1 MVKQD
6 VEPITLGVDLGGT
19 KINVGLIDANG
30 QPLSVNASKVPE
42 SKDPDMVIEA
52 ISAGAEE
59 CFSKS
64 GQKAQA
70 LGIGVAAQVD
80 QEGVVRTSPNL
91 GWRNVPLKKKLEQ
104 KLGLPVY
111 MTNDVRAATWG
122 EWKYG
127 AGKGINDLALLFVGT
142 GVGGGVVTGGKI
154 LTGCSNIG
162 GELGHMTIVH
172 NGRKCRCPNK
182 GCLEAYVGGWAIA
195 ERVQEAIQTMSVEG
209 KTILTLAGS
218 VNYVT
223 SIILNQAYRRGDLLA
238 RVLVQETG
246 RYLATG
252 IINIVNIFNPCRVIL
267 GGGVIEGIPE
277 LISIAKDIVSAD
289 ALEPAIES
297 LQIVKS
303 SLGSNAAVI
312 GAATLAQNLLK
323 E

>member
-59 CFSKS
+59 CLSKS

-127 AGKGINDLALLFVGT
+127 AGKGINDLVLLFVGT

>member
-6 VEPITLGVDLGGT
+6 VEPITLGIDLGGT
-19 KINVGLIDANG
+19 KINVGLVDATGHPLYVHNLLLDSKEPNAVIDKI
-30 QPLSVNASKVPE
+30 L
-42 SKDPDMVIEA
+42 
-52 ISAGAEE
+52 AGVGV
-59 CFSKS
+59 CLSKS
-64 GQKAQA
+64 GQQAQA

-80 QEGVVRTSPNL
+80 HEGVVRTSPNL

-127 AGKGINDLALLFVGT
+127 AGKGINDLILLFVGT
-142 GVGGGVVTGGKI
+142 GVGGGVITGGKI

-162 GELGHMTIVH
+162 GELGHMTIAH

-209 KTILTLAGS
+209 KTILTIAGS
-218 VNYVT
+218 VNNVS
-223 SIILNQAYRRGDLLA
+223 SITLNQAYRRGDLLA

-246 RYLATG
+246 RFLATG

-277 LISIAKDIVSAD
+277 LISIAKDIVSAS

-312 GAATLAQNLLK
+312 GAATLAQNMIK

>member
-1 MVKQD
+1 MVKHE

-19 KINVGLIDANG
+19 KINVGLVNDAGN
-30 QPLSVNASKVPE
+30 PLYVHNLLLD
-42 SKDPDMVIEA
+42 SKDPDAVIDK
-52 ISAGAEE
+52 ILTGVGV
-59 CFSKS
+59 CLSKS
-64 GQKAQA
+64 GQQAQA

-80 QEGVVRTSPNL
+80 HEGVVRTSPNI
-91 GWRNVPLKKKLEQ
+91 GWRNFPLKKNLEQ

-111 MTNDVRAATWG
+111 MTNDVRAAAWG

-127 AGKGINDLALLFVGT
+127 SGKGINDLVLLFVGT
-142 GVGGGVVTGGKI
+142 GVGGGIITGGKV
-154 LTGCSNIG
+154 LSGCSNIG
-162 GELGHMTIVH
+162 GELGHMTIAH

-209 KTILTLAGS
+209 KNILTIAGS
-218 VNYVT
+218 VNNVT
-223 SIILNQAYRRGDLLA
+223 SITLNQAYRRGDLLA

-246 RYLATG
+246 RFLATG

-277 LISIAKDIVSAD
+277 LISIAKDIVSAS
-289 ALEPAIES
+289 ALEPAIEP
-297 LQIVKS
+297 LHIVKS
-303 SLGSNAAVI
+303 SLGSNAAIV
-312 GAATLAQNLLK
+312 GAATLAQNMLK

>member
-1 MVKQD
+1 
-6 VEPITLGVDLGGT
+6 
-19 KINVGLIDANG
+19 
-30 QPLSVNASKVPE
+30 
-42 SKDPDMVIEA
+42 
-52 ISAGAEE
+52 
-59 CFSKS
+59 
-64 GQKAQA
+64 
-70 LGIGVAAQVD
+70 
-80 QEGVVRTSPNL
+80 
-91 GWRNVPLKKKLEQ
+91 
-104 KLGLPVY
+104 
-111 MTNDVRAATWG
+111 
-122 EWKYG
+122 
-127 AGKGINDLALLFVGT
+127 
-142 GVGGGVVTGGKI
+142 
-154 LTGCSNIG
+154 
-162 GELGHMTIVH
+162 
-172 NGRKCRCPNK
+172 
-182 GCLEAYVGGWAIA
+182 
-195 ERVQEAIQTMSVEG
+195 MSVEG

>member
-19 KINVGLIDANG
+19 KINVGLVDATGNPLYVHNLLLDSKEPDAVIDKI
-30 QPLSVNASKVPE
+30 L
-42 SKDPDMVIEA
+42 
-52 ISAGAEE
+52 AGVGV
-59 CFSKS
+59 CLSKS
-64 GQKAQA
+64 GQQAQA

-80 QEGVVRTSPNL
+80 EEGVVRTSPNL

-111 MTNDVRAATWG
+111 TTNDVRAATWG

-127 AGKGINDLALLFVGT
+127 AGKGINDIALLFVGT
-142 GVGGGVVTGGKI
+142 GVGGGVITGGKI

-162 GELGHMTIVH
+162 GELGHMTIAH

-209 KTILTLAGS
+209 KTILTIAGS
-218 VNYVT
+218 VNNIT
-223 SIILNQAYRRGDLLA
+223 ALTLTQAYHRDDLLA

-246 RYLATG
+246 RFLATG

-277 LISIAKDIVSAD
+277 LISIAKDIVSAS
-289 ALEPAIES
+289 ALEPAIEP

>member
-6 VEPITLGVDLGGT
+6 FEPITLGVDLGGT

-59 CFSKS
+59 CLSKS

-127 AGKGINDLALLFVGT
+127 AGKGINDLVLLFVGT

>member
-19 KINVGLIDANG
+19 KINVGLVDATGNPLYVHNLLLDSKEPDAVIDKI
-30 QPLSVNASKVPE
+30 L
-42 SKDPDMVIEA
+42 
-52 ISAGAEE
+52 AGVGV
-59 CFSKS
+59 CLSKS

-80 QEGVVRTSPNL
+80 HEGVVRTSPNL

-127 AGKGINDLALLFVGT
+127 AGKGINDLVLLFVGT
-142 GVGGGVVTGGKI
+142 GVGGGVINGGKI

-162 GELGHMTIVH
+162 GELGHMTIAH

-209 KTILTLAGS
+209 KNILTIAGS
-218 VNYVT
+218 VNNVT
-223 SIILNQAYRRGDLLA
+223 SMTLTQAYRRGDLLA

-246 RYLATG
+246 RFLATG

-277 LISIAKDIVSAD
+277 LISIAKDIVSAS
-289 ALEPAIES
+289 ALEPAIEP

-303 SLGSNAAVI
+303 SLGNNAPVI

>member
-1 MVKQD
+1 M
-6 VEPITLGVDLGGT
+6 
-19 KINVGLIDANG
+19 
-30 QPLSVNASKVPE
+30 
-42 SKDPDMVIEA
+42 
-52 ISAGAEE
+52 
-59 CFSKS
+59 
-64 GQKAQA
+64 
-70 LGIGVAAQVD
+70 
-80 QEGVVRTSPNL
+80 
-91 GWRNVPLKKKLEQ
+91 
-104 KLGLPVY
+104 
-111 MTNDVRAATWG
+111 
-122 EWKYG
+122 
-127 AGKGINDLALLFVGT
+127 
-142 GVGGGVVTGGKI
+142 
-154 LTGCSNIG
+154 TGCSNIG